1 MAESKQE
8 AERSPARG
16 NAKKSSASTTKTA
29 GKRHTQGA
37 DAHKTPGKKAE
48 AKNGQRPSSAQ
59 ACWPGY
65 EPTPGKAA
73 GEKGSCQPKKHQTK
87 AEKKGDQ
94 KAAAASRLSGQR

>member
-1 MAESKQE
+1 V
-8 AERSPARG
+8 
-16 NAKKSSASTTKTA
+16 TKTA
-29 GKRHTQGA
+29 EKKHIQGA
-37 DAHKTPGKKAE
+37 DTHKTPGNRATP
-48 AKNGQRPSSAQ
+48 KNGKKPSTAQ

-73 GEKGSCQPKKHQTK
+73 GEKGSCQPKKHQTQ